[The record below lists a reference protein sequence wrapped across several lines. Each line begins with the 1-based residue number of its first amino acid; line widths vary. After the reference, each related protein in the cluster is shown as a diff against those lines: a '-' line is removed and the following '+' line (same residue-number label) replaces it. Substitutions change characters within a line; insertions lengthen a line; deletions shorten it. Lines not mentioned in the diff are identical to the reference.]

1 MRIIFF
7 LLVSIVSFTT
17 LQAQSH
23 WESMVVESVTWKYL
37 VGNSAPPASWYQSGF
52 NASAWN
58 SGQGGIGYAD
68 NDDKTIL
75 TPPVNSLYMRY
86 QVSLPDVSIIKD
98 LLLDIDYDDA
108 FILYINGVECARSAN
123 VTGAFPA
130 YNAQLSI
137 DREARMYSGGSPE
150 RYVLKPSSLQ
160 RGLNTFAVHIL
171 NQGGNS
177 SDMSARVWVHANIN
191 YPGMLYGNPPAWFKE
206 PLDYTSSNLPI
217 IQINTDGQN
226 IVQNTKINAGM
237 KVLNSGG
244 INFLTDTTYEYNGQA
259 GIEIRGFTSA
269 GYPKKSFSVETRK
282 EDGSNNNVSL
292 LGMPKENDWV
302 FHGPY
307 SDKSLMRNVLAY
319 HLGNLTGKWSPRTR
333 FFELYL
339 NGVYNGV
346 YVLVEKIKNDKGRL
360 NLAELLPRDTVG
372 DELTGGY
379 ILKIDRPEATDI
391 DGVDYWISPYRAP
404 TRLQQKVYFLHQ
416 DPKGTELAPVQ
427 HAYIRDH
434 ITKFEDAMY
443 SDNYRDRDQGYR
455 AYVDFISFV
464 DYYIITELSRNLDG
478 YRIST
483 FLHKDKDSKGGKVTM
498 GPYWDYNICF
508 GNANFFSAGQ
518 TAGWVVDGMGDADSY
533 AMPFWWGKLRLD
545 PFFNS
550 YLKRRWNEWK
560 QNYLNSTYLNTF
572 IDSCATN
579 LGDAQ
584 KRNFRTWDVLST
596 YVWPNNYI
604 GNTYDNELTYLKNWL
619 RDRMVW
625 MDSQIQLLEDVTVGV
640 EENPLRLLD
649 LVATPN
655 PFPEGLNFK
664 FYLQKEAVFDLRIV
678 DMTGRDVYRFTD
690 RLPEGF
696 HDLPVEL
703 SVSRFPGRMFVYQV
717 RVDGEQVKGG
727 KLVRY

>member
-1 MRIIFF
+1 MRILLFSLFF
-7 LLVSIVSFTT
+7 SFSISF
-17 LQAQSH
+17 LQAQLH
-23 WESMVVESVTWKYL
+23 WESMVTESVTWKYL
-37 VGNSAPPASWYQSGF
+37 VGNNAPPATWYQSGY
-52 NASAWN
+52 NAAAWS

-108 FILYINGVECARSAN
+108 FILYINGVECARSSN
-123 VTGAFPA
+123 VTGTFPA
-130 YNAQLSI
+130 YNATLTT

-150 RYVLKPSSLQ
+150 RFVLNPSSLQ
-160 RGLNTFAVHIL
+160 RGLNTFALHIL

-177 SDMSARVWVHANIN
+177 TDMSARVWVHARIN
-191 YPGMLYGNPPAWFKE
+191 YSGMLYGNPPSWFKE
-206 PLDYTSSNLPI
+206 PLDYTSSNLPVVLVNTNGQTI
-217 IQINTDGQN
+217 LQNSKIQVD
-226 IVQNTKINAGM
+226 M

-244 INFLTDTTYEYNGQA
+244 VNFLTDTTYEYNGKA

-269 GYPKKSFSVETRK
+269 GFPKKSFSVETRK

-339 NGVYNGV
+339 NGQYNGV
-346 YVLVEKIKNDKGRL
+346 YVMVEKIKNDKGRL

-379 ILKIDRPEATDI
+379 ILKIDRAEATDVE
-391 DGVDYWISPYRAP
+391 GVDYWISPYRAP

-416 DPKGTELAPVQ
+416 DPKGTDLHPKQ
-427 HAYIRDH
+427 HTYIRDQ
-434 ITKFEDAMY
+434 ITRFEDAMY
-443 SDNYRDRDQGYR
+443 ADTYRDKEMGYR
-455 AYVDFISFV
+455 AYADVISFV

-518 TAGWVVDGMGDADSY
+518 TAGWVVDGMGDGDGY

-545 PFFNS
+545 PIFNS
-550 YLKRRWNEWK
+550 LLKRRWNEWK
-560 QNYLNSTYLNTF
+560 QNYLNTTYLNSF
-572 IDSCATN
+572 VDSCALN
-579 LGDAQ
+579 LGDSQ

-596 YVWPNNYI
+596 YVWPNNYV
-604 GNTYDNELTYLKNWL
+604 GNTYENELIYLKNWL
-619 RDRMVW
+619 SDRITW
-625 MDSQIQLLEDVTVGV
+625 MDSQIQLLQDITVGM
-640 EENPLRLLD
+640 EDSPARLME

-655 PFPEGLNFK
+655 PFPDGLNFK
-664 FYLQKEAVFDLRIV
+664 FYLPQESVVELRIV
-678 DMTGRDVYRFTD
+678 DMTGREVYHFTN

-703 SVSRFPGRMFVYQV
+703 PANRFPGRMFVYQICA
-717 RVDGEQVKGG
+717 DQHAFSTG
-727 KLVRY
+727 KLVRE